1 MRRTMVNNLQKGDRV
16 VDPNGSTVEVS
27 GIEKA
32 TLKVRGSKIPAVT
45 VSGKCDGFDYTRTA
59 QSGEFWEKI

>member
-45 VSGKCDGFDYTRTA
+45 V
-59 QSGEFWEKI
+59 